1 MAPVGCTCPIGVGGA
16 GEGGRYSRRLVMS
29 SIIPYEYWWVA
40 PGT

>member
-16 GEGGRYSRRLVMS
+16 GEGRYSRRLVMS
-29 SIIPYEYWWVA
+29 SIIPYEYRWVA